1 MAAGDMTSDPQAWRV
16 RYQRTIEYEIVNSP
30 DLFDLDNTDL
40 LYPGIADDS
49 RRFVVIDSNVEKHFS
64 TQIRHYFIHHGV
76 EAKIVSFP
84 GGEDSKTIDSYLS
97 LVRELDSFPIH
108 RRDEPIIMIGGGV
121 LSDVTGFVAS
131 SYRRSVPHLKVPT
144 TLMGYIDAS
153 IGIKTGI
160 NYNGYKNRI
169 GSFEPPLKVLLDK
182 SMLKTLPKR
191 HILNGIAEIIK
202 LAVIKDAGLF
212 GMLEECGVSC
222 VDAKFQDGEG
232 GMILDRAI
240 TGMLEELEP
249 NLFEEDLARKVDF
262 GHTFSYGL
270 EIRHEANLLHG
281 EAVLL
286 DIIFSSMIA
295 LKRCLIS
302 EEEIDRIFKLVETLG
317 FKLNFSLLDPAALWQ
332 SLEERTCHRNGVQR
346 VPLPHRLGECV
357 FVNDIKQQ
365 EILSAHQA
373 LIHRRELQHDRI
385 Q

>member
-1 MAAGDMTSDPQAWRV
+1 MTSDPQAWRV

-182 SMLKTLPKR
+182 SLLKTLPKR